1 MGVTTDLSHVYLR
14 DHVPPLPAPLR
25 AARVLLLLL
34 AAGTAVTVL
43 AYLTAVDLSAPAV
56 GQSLWVC
63 VPAVVGVLVAVRL
76 RRPSAAV
83 LRWGLA
89 ACALWLAA
97 AFASMAQGDLR
108 GLTQLLLPTAV
119 LVLLLRP
126 ASRAFLRGWH
136 TAPAAAGPGRTTAPR
151 PRAAVWR
158 LGAGLRTARASRDA
172 GQGTMEYIG
181 VFAAVAVV
189 IGLVGVAVGSP
200 STRESVV
207 QGVQD
212 LVCAVTGQG
221 CSPSTTTAD
230 GSGSDQDGS
239 GQDGSG
245 QDGSGQD
252 GSGSGQDG
260 SGSGQDGSDEGGDEG
275 GSGEDEG
282 CSGFWGC
289 AWEGVKQVGSGVGNV
304 FVGAWDDVVGLYD
317 LVRDPSLFVDAV
329 VHLWNNPGD
338 ITKLIWDDESA
349 GMWGSGD
356 YGGAIGRTIWN
367 VGSWFIPGVN
377 IAKIGSKGGKLGKLA
392 DLASELAGL
401 RKLADD
407 AADAADAAADAAR
420 RGDVDAA
427 TEAAEEARRH
437 ADEAAEEARRRGC
450 PVAAGASAPSGVL
463 ALGGGPTGTYAV
475 DATGPLAAVAVLL
488 AADGCGDATD
498 AAKDADEAADA
509 AEAAA
514 ARAQRLEDLAKDPA
528 HGGAIT
534 DATRAEAEV
543 GLGLEEAGQVPGP
556 IRRSDNPGEEFVD
569 ASGQAWD
576 VKAYRSE
583 APNGRRVF
591 DLDRSVNQVR
601 SEVRLGENVMIDTRN
616 LDAAD
621 AQALRDAVAADPSI
635 ADNVLFY
642 P

>member
-1 MGVTTDLSHVYLR
+1 MGVTSDLSHAYLR

-43 AYLTAVDLSAPAV
+43 AYLAAVDISAPAV

-63 VPAVVGVLVAVRL
+63 VPAVIGVLVATRL
-76 RRPSAAV
+76 RRPSTAV

-97 AFASMAQGDLR
+97 ALASLAQGDPR
-108 GLTQLLLPTAV
+108 GLTQLLLPAAV

-136 TAPAAAGPGRTTAPR
+136 PAPTAARPAPVAR

-158 LGAGLRTARASRDA
+158 LGAGLRSARASREA

-181 VFAAVAVV
+181 VFAAVVV
-189 IGLVGVAVGSP
+189 VLGLVGVAVGSP
-200 STRESVV
+200 GTRASVV

-230 GSGSDQDGS
+230 GSSGGEDGS
-239 GQDGSG
+239 GEDGSG
-245 QDGSGQD
+245 EDGSGED
-252 GSGSGQDG
+252 GSGED
-260 SGSGQDGSDEGGDEG
+260 G

-289 AWEGVKQVGSGVGNV
+289 AWEGVQQVGSGVANV

-317 LVRDPSLFVDAV
+317 LVRDPSLFVDGI

-338 ITKLIWDDESA
+338 ITQLIWDDESG
-349 GMWGSGD
+349 GMWDSGD
-356 YGGAIGRTIWN
+356 YGGAIGRTVWN

-392 DLASELAGL
+392 DLASELGSL
-401 RKLADD
+401 RRLADD
-407 AADAADAAADAAR
+407 AADAADTAADAAR
-420 RGDVDAA
+420 RGDADAA

-437 ADEAAEEARRRGC
+437 ADDAAEEARRRGC
-450 PVAAGASAPSGVL
+450 PIAAGATSSPGAL
-463 ALGGGPTGTYAV
+463 ALGGGPSGTFSV
-475 DATGPLAAVAVLL
+475 DATGPLAAVAVVL
-488 AADGCGDATD
+488 AADGCGEATD
-498 AAKDADEAADA
+498 AARDADEAADA

-514 ARAQRLEDLAKDPA
+514 ARAQRLDDLARDPA
-528 HGGAIT
+528 HGGQIT

-543 GLGLEEAGQVPGP
+543 GLGLEESGQVPGP
-556 IRRSDNPGEEFVD
+556 IRRSENPGEEFID
-569 ASGQAWD
+569 GAGQAWD

-621 AQALRDAVAADPSI
+621 AQALRDAVAADPSL